1 MVTWLRAL
9 LTSLVPIAHPTLLS
23 IADSHHKELPSPV
36 TISLLVPHPGPLL
49 TLGCFRP
56 HSVQH
61 PTGMNFLAPQ
71 QVLELV
77 YLIELCFVTSYSFDQ
92 PDENKDD
99 MGSLLYPC
107 ITCASFLALLF
118 CSFDSYFG
126 TLE

>member
-9 LTSLVPIAHPTLLS
+9 LTSLVPVAHHILLS
-23 IADSHHKELPSPV
+23 IADSHHKEPSNPV

-49 TLGCFRP
+49 TLGCFSP

-77 YLIELCFVTSYSFDQ
+77 YLMELCFVTSYHFDQ
-92 PDENKDD
+92 PDENKV
-99 MGSLLYPC
+99 
-107 ITCASFLALLF
+107 TWAL
-118 CSFDSYFG
+118 
-126 TLE
+126 